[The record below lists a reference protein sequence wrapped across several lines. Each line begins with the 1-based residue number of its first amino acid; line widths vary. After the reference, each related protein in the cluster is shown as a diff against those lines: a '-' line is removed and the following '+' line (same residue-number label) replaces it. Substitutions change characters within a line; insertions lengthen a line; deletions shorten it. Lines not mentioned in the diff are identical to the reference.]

1 MLTDC
6 AKNQE
11 LCPPELVQQTLE
23 LNLAQTEGVWVDMT
37 VNVGFDP
44 ISSNAQKK
52 NLPKMFGRP
61 ILIGEVLI
69 EEIGCGWC
77 KNMATHAQ

>member
-52 NLPKMFGRP
+52 KFTKDVWEAYSDRGGFDKGDWMRM
-61 ILIGEVLI
+61 V
-69 EEIGCGWC
+69 
-77 KNMATHAQ
+77 

>member
-52 NLPKMFGRP
+52 KSAKDVWEAYSDRGGFDKGDWMRM
-61 ILIGEVLI
+61 V
-69 EEIGCGWC
+69 
-77 KNMATHAQ
+77 

>member
-6 AKNQE
+6 AKNQK

-23 LNLAQTEGVWVDMT
+23 LNLAQTEGAWVDLT
-37 VNVGFDP
+37 VDVGFDP

-52 NLPKMFGRP
+52 KSAKDVWEHYSSYGGFNKGDWMRM
-61 ILIGEVLI
+61 V
-69 EEIGCGWC
+69 
-77 KNMATHAQ
+77 